1 MYSEFEQIF
10 KSLFLQKYLGK
21 IYGTSPAEDFSNRR
35 IYLSEYRKILDKVAI
50 GLIYDTFENEKYI
63 AAMLKLNKVERI
75 IVAFNIILE
84 MELSEIAYLLDTSLE
99 STYTQKGTALKRL
112 KEELPRSHKAMAE
125 SGSGCPPHSYDCHSI
140 QRHFPLNTF
149 G

>member
-21 IYGTSPAEDFSNRR
+21 IYGTSPDEDFSNRR

-112 KEELPRSHKAMAE
+112 KEELSKV
-125 SGSGCPPHSYDCHSI
+125 S
-140 QRHFPLNTF
+140 
-149 G
+149 